1 MTDRPDPQ
9 PRVLVVD
16 DAVTVRAYTRQ
27 VLEADGFRV
36 DEAVNGLDGLEHA
49 LASTPDLLIVDIN
62 MQKMDGYTMLRRLR
76 QEQTLRDVPAIMIST
91 ESKDSD
97 REKAL
102 LAGANWYFV
111 KPVRPADLTAAARL
125 LTGRRPDGGRQTGGG
140 ERS

>member
-1 MTDRPDPQ
+1 MTDHSIPQ

-27 VLEADGFRV
+27 VLEAGGFRV
-36 DEAVNGLDGLEHA
+36 DEAVNGIDGLEHA
-49 LASTPDLLIVDIN
+49 LESTPDLLIVDIN

-76 QEQTLRDVPAIMIST
+76 REPALRDVPAIMIST
-91 ESKDSD
+91 EAKDSD

-111 KPVRPADLTAAARL
+111 KPVRPDDLTAAARL
-125 LTGRRPDGGRQTGGG
+125 LTGRRQETGE

>member
-1 MTDRPDPQ
+1 MTDRPNPQPRAPQ

-27 VLEADGFRV
+27 VLESDGFRV
-36 DEAVNGLDGLEHA
+36 DEAVNGIDGLEHA
-49 LASTPDLLIVDIN
+49 LSSTPDLLIVDIN

-76 QEQTLRDVPAIMIST
+76 QEHTLRDVPAIMIST

-125 LTGRRPDGGRQTGGG
+125 LTGR
-140 ERS
+140 EARS